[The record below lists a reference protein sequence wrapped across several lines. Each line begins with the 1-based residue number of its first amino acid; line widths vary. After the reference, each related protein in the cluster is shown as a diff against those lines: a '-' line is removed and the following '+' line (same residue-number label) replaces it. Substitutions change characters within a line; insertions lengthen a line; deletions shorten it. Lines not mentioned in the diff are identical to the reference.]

1 MWHDAWDGVN
11 FILLKKKIVCNK
23 EIADPG
29 QPLLLNHPK
38 KNAVTDLFDSGVM
51 LDRRSDRRNTHTRV
65 TSAMEIGLMFGLV
78 WGLMYKD

>member
-1 MWHDAWDGVN
+1 MRAA
-11 FILLKKKIVCNK
+11 CNK

-38 KNAVTDLFDSGVM
+38 KKAVADLSDSGVM
-51 LDRRSDRRNTHTRV
+51 LTGQTDATHTRV

-78 WGLMYKD
+78 WGLMYRDWYMRTDI